1 MDNSRKK
8 KRKIGFQAKILAM
21 IIIPLLLL
29 GIIITFEAKVELQK
43 VGMKGIEDNLYTY
56 TQSTLKRYEAL
67 NDDEFIYDE
76 KDGLKKGDVVIS
88 NNTEVI
94 DELKKLTHID
104 GTIFYGDTRVSTT
117 ITDAN
122 GQRFVGTKAS
132 DEIVQRVL
140 KNGEEVFVDDI
151 QINGEDYCAY
161 YVPLYQTGSD
171 EIIGMVFAGESKVL
185 VNKMMQDAI
194 LKVVGMFLLGI
205 VICIIIIGITSSRI
219 TKALKYSTNEI
230 NKLAN
235 GKLRFE
241 EDKKKLER
249 KDEIGD
255 VANATKQVVNELT
268 AIVQN
273 IINTSDTLE
282 QFSDSF
288 VTTFKNINENI
299 GNIDSAVTEIANGAT
314 SQAMETQ
321 DANVKVVEM
330 GKALDEVTEH
340 IATLH
345 RSADKMTDYNN
356 SVSQTIMELEQI
368 SDHTKA
374 SVNQVFEQTTA
385 TNTSANEIREAT
397 DLITSIAE
405 QTNLLSLNASIEAAR
420 AGEMGKGFA
429 VVADEIRVLSEQS
442 AHSADKIVKVVNL
455 LLKNS
460 NLSVNAI
467 NQMTE
472 EMKQQ
477 QMMIQN
483 TQTVFDSLNGEVR
496 DVASSIGMIESQM
509 KSIEEIKNRVLNIVE
524 SLAAIAEENAAST
537 EETSA
542 TVTQLQSLVDECTKV
557 TDQMVGLSGELKNHT
572 GIFTF

>member
-1 MDNSRKK
+1 MENSRMKN
-8 KRKIGFQAKILAM
+8 RKIGFQAKILAM
-21 IIIPLLLL
+21 IIVPLLLL
-29 GIIITFEAKVELQK
+29 GIIITFEAKVELER
-43 VGMKGIEDNLYTY
+43 VGMKGIEENLYTY
-56 TQSTLKRYEAL
+56 TQSTIKRYEAL
-67 NDDEFIYDE
+67 NDDEFVYDE
-76 KDGLKKGDVVIS
+76 KDGLKKGNIVIS

-122 GQRFVGTKAS
+122 GKRFVGTKAS
-132 DEIVQRVL
+132 DEIIQRVL
-140 KNGEEVFVDDI
+140 KNGEEVFVNDI

-185 VNKMMQDAI
+185 VSKMMQDAI
-194 LKVVGMFLLGI
+194 LKVVAMFLFGI
-205 VICIIIIGITSSRI
+205 VICIIIIGITSRRI

-255 VANATKQVVNELT
+255 VANATKQVVNELA

-273 IINTSDTLE
+273 IIDTSDTLE

-288 VTTFKNINENI
+288 VTAFHNINENI

-321 DANVKVVEM
+321 DANIKVVEM

-345 RSADKMTDYNN
+345 RSSDKMTDYNN
-356 SVSQTIMELEQI
+356 SVSQTITQLEQI
-368 SDHTKA
+368 SDRTKT
-374 SVNQVFEQTTA
+374 SVNQVYERTTA

-442 AHSADKIVKVVNL
+442 AQSADKIVQVVNL

-477 QMMIQN
+477 QEMIQN
-483 TQTVFDSLNGEVR
+483 TQTVFFSLNGEVR

-542 TVTQLQSLVDECTKV
+542 TVTQLQVLVDECTKV
-557 TDQMVGLSGELKNHT
+557 TGQMVGLSKELKDHT